1 MGKHLSSKELKIYL
15 NHYHKTISIFLVLK
29 GTYKILR
36 ATFLLLTS
44 NLFQSFLAA
53 GKLISFQL

>member
-1 MGKHLSSKELKIYL
+1 M
-15 NHYHKTISIFLVLK
+15 SIFLVLK
-29 GTYKILR
+29 GTYRILR

-53 GKLISFQL
+53 GKLISF